1 MYFRKASHTDISLYE
16 KVQEIFTVLENGGMN
31 TFGALWRKWI
41 FKGRTEFESKD
52 TEEFFFLTTCHL
64 EL

>member
-31 TFGALWRKWI
+31 TFGAL
-41 FKGRTEFESKD
+41 
-52 TEEFFFLTTCHL
+52 
-64 EL
+64 

>member
-52 TEEFFFLTTCHL
+52 TEEFFF
-64 EL
+64 